1 VHAERCRLRL
11 PRRWAALHLQG
22 VDLVRLPGPG
32 RNRPILAELS
42 HIPESKQCGWR
53 KDRFGISSQIVPA
66 DMNEHTRRTE
76 QIQVMMQQKKTVIA
90 ELETA

>member
-1 VHAERCRLRL
+1 M
-11 PRRWAALHLQG
+11 
-22 VDLVRLPGPG
+22 
-32 RNRPILAELS
+32 
-42 HIPESKQCGWR
+42 PESKQCGWR